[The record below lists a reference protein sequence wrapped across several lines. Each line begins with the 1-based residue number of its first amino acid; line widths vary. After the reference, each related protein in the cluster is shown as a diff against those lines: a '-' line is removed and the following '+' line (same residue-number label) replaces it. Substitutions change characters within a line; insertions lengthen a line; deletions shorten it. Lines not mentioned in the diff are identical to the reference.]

1 MAFVHGPGLWKAR
14 GVSLASRPRYS
25 VAGRCVDSFK
35 PGILNEVTSVE
46 DFDFLVE
53 SGATTESLVVIE
65 FYAKWCKKCI
75 KMMPRFRKIA
85 LDNRDCWF
93 GKVDIN
99 AVGKLPRRQKIKEMP
114 TFQIFSGTEKL
125 GEVIGSL
132 DADTVDEEIRNYFP
146 SDKDPG

>member
-1 MAFVHGPGLWKAR
+1 VARVNGIGLSDTFR
-14 GVSLASRPRYS
+14 
-25 VAGRCVDSFK
+25 

-53 SGATTESLVVIE
+53 SGASTESLVVIE

-99 AVGKLPRRQKIKEMP
+99 AVGKLPRRQKIKQMP
-114 TFQIFSGTEKL
+114 TFQIFSATEKL

-132 DADTVDEEIRNYFP
+132 DADTVDQEIRNYLE
-146 SDKDPG
+146 SAKDRG